1 MYTQNIKDEPEILD
15 ESNGKNKMDKKLQM
29 TIESITSSEFR
40 EGCKGMDSFIST
52 VRHNTSTTRGVLD
65 KSIECVSNKS
75 NDMNKL
81 NIEGIKS
88 TNV

>member
-1 MYTQNIKDEPEILD
+1 
-15 ESNGKNKMDKKLQM
+15 
-29 TIESITSSEFR
+29 
-40 EGCKGMDSFIST
+40 MDSFIST
-52 VRHNTSTTRGVLD
+52 VRHNTSTTRDVLD

>member
-1 MYTQNIKDEPEILD
+1 MGT
-15 ESNGKNKMDKKLQM
+15 
-29 TIESITSSEFR
+29 ITSREFR

-65 KSIECVSNKS
+65 KSLECEVNKS